1 MKARIGKKTRL
12 QPQSLEDLWLLAK
25 IIGEGDLV
33 EGNSFRRFKT
43 DKLRA
48 ESGEKKPVR
57 VKLKVES
64 IEFSKNANKL
74 RLTGVIVSGYPEE
87 FVQVGEHHT
96 LDVDEGDNIEVEK
109 DFNLYELKML
119 KESKKKSSKII
130 IILID
135 ESEARFYE
143 VGLEGVKFM
152 FDIEN
157 HANKRDLKNFQEQKN
172 EFLKD
177 IVNSIK
183 TNELVIAGPG
193 FMKSEL
199 KKMVEVKAWVENAST
214 TEITGVYELIKKG
227 VLNKVFGEQKIE
239 KEFEALEE
247 FKESIGKDD
256 GLSCYGLNE
265 VKSAVETNAV
275 EKILVID
282 ELLRKKNEVENIV
295 KKAEDKGAEVIIFD
309 SGDNAGSEFKS
320 IQIAAMLRFK
330 IRR

>member
-1 MKARIGKKTRL
+1 MKARIGKKTKL
-12 QPQSLEDLWLLAK
+12 QPQILEDLWLLAK
-25 IIGEGDLV
+25 IIREGDLV

-48 ESGEKKPVR
+48 ESGEKKPIR

-64 IEFSKNANKL
+64 VEFNKNANKL
-74 RLTGVIVSGYPEE
+74 RLTGVIISGHPEE
-87 FVQVGEHHT
+87 FIQVGEHHT
-96 LDVDEGDNIEVEK
+96 LDVEEGESIEVEK

-157 HANKRDLKNFQEQKN
+157 QANKRDLKNFQEQKK
-172 EFLKD
+172 EFLKE
-177 IVNSIK
+177 IVDSIK
-183 TNELVIAGPG
+183 TNEIIIAGPG
-193 FMKSEL
+193 FMKNEL
-199 KKMVEVKAWVENAST
+199 KKMIEVKVWIENAST

-247 FKESIGKDD
+247 FKKSIGKGD

-265 VKSAVETNAV
+265 VKNAVETNAV

-282 ELLRKKNEVENIV
+282 NLLRKNVEVEKIV
-295 KKAEDKGAEVIIFD
+295 KKAEDKGAEAIIFD
-309 SGDNAGSEFKS
+309 SSDNAGGEFKN
-320 IQIAAMLRFK
+320 IQIAAMLRFRIK
-330 IRR
+330 R